1 MKQKIL
7 ILLALFSITIVSK
20 AQDTEFWF
28 AAPDLSEQSPAG
40 QAPIILVV
48 SNASAMTG
56 TVTVTFQRNG
66 SPQTITGSIPANGLW
81 SYTITAASL
90 NLVENPRALAGTV
103 TKYGIHIETTIPV
116 IAYYQLLDS
125 SSMDLYALKG
135 SAALGTEFYVPMI
148 HNSYYY
154 SYTGVTTLYDQI
166 DIVAIEDGT
175 TVTVVPT
182 KEIRM
187 GASGSSPAGTS
198 ITRTLDEGET
208 LKIMEHVRE
217 AYAGSPSL
225 GGTKITSD
233 KPIAVTTTEDFIGTT
248 GPGHDLVG
256 DQIVPIDALGK
267 EYIVVKGFLV
277 GSDRAYIIATV
288 DGTTIS
294 VNSGGTPTVS
304 PILNAGDRWV
314 FDLGNGGYTD
324 TAPLAV
330 LVSAD
335 HPIYCYHV
343 SGTRVSNGGNELG
356 SALLP
361 SIYSI
366 GQTQLS
372 FYQDTSWAR
381 AFVVF
386 RTGAHDKFLI
396 RHDTGSYSPVNVTP
410 IPVPGNNDW
419 QAARIVLPTS
429 GQGRVVTLRN
439 SHSPFSLGYFN
450 STSGGASYGYLSAFG
465 DFKFPYDI
473 IYKCLDGVVTL
484 EGGYASSYKWEYS
497 TTESGTYT
505 PLSETGYSIVVGN
518 EGYYKLTMNQD
529 PKLVSDIIE
538 VRNLDFQATI
548 QPAVSP
554 ADVTT
559 TFSATINPAI
569 ASDPNLKISYLWEFE
584 GATQSNSTD
593 ATPTVTWNSA
603 NRSVKLTITAE
614 ANTSSTTGG
623 CSAIVFKALPTDM
636 DDCAHKLGPIT
647 CNFTLPGTTTYQW
660 QSRAESSA
668 TWIDITG
675 ATTNTYTPVNQRRG
689 ITYYRPMVKD
699 ETNTVYSDPVKV
711 RVRSCRLPVNHNI
724 SVMGY
729 YD

>member
-1 MKQKIL
+1 MYKKDFTT
-7 ILLALFSITIVSK
+7 AAEA
-20 AQDTEFWF
+20 AQIQN
-28 AAPDLSEQSPAG
+28 PRG
-40 QAPIILVV
+40 QAGNVV
-48 SNASAMTG
+48 
-56 TVTVTFQRNG
+56 
-66 SPQTITGSIPANGLW
+66 
-81 SYTITAASL
+81 
-90 NLVENPRALAGTV
+90 
-103 TKYGIHIETTIPV
+103 KYGVHITSDIEVT
-116 IAYYQLLDS
+116 AYYMVNHTASRDI
-125 SSMDLYALKG
+125 YTLKG
-135 SAALGTEFYVPMI
+135 KSALGMEFYVPMQ
-148 HNSYYY
+148 HDQYYPNQASSYAG
-154 SYTGVTTLYDQI
+154 SADQI
-166 DIVAIEDGT
+166 DIVASVDGT
-175 TVTVVPT
+175 VVTVIPNT
-182 KEIRM
+182 IIRV
-187 GASGSSPAGTS
+187 GVSGSAPANTAY
-198 ITRTLDEGET
+198 TKTLNKGET
-208 LKIMEHVRE
+208 LKIMEH
-217 AYAGSPSL
+217 SPT
-225 GGTKITSD
+225 GGTLAGTRITATN
-233 KPIAVTTTEDFIGTT
+233 PIAVSTTEDMVSGDTS
-248 GPGHDLVG
+248 G
-256 DQIVPIDALGK
+256 DQIVSISSLGK
-267 EYIVVKGFLV
+267 QYIVARGYMLTPAADRIYFV
-277 GSDRAYIIATV
+277 GTKDN
-288 DGTTIS
+288 TTLTIY
-294 VNSGGTPTVS
+294 NGGANVTMT
-304 PILNAGDRWV
+304 INAGGCYV
-314 FDLGNGGYTD
+314 YNFSQSPSQY
-324 TAPLAV
+324 AV
-330 LVSAD
+330 YVDASE
-335 HPIYCYHV
+335 PIYVYQRT
-343 SGTRVSNGGNELG
+343 GYNEQG
-356 SALLP
+356 AALLP
-361 SIYSI
+361 SMYAISQNKTTYFQVNAQYEKGILVYREGSESGFTISYGSTTSALPLIPISI
-366 GQTQLS
+366 
-372 FYQDTSWAR
+372 
-381 AFVVF
+381 
-386 RTGAHDKFLI
+386 
-396 RHDTGSYSPVNVTP
+396 PNVTGWKCARFDLP
-410 IPVPGNNDW
+410 IAAND
-419 QAARIVLPTS
+419 Q
-429 GQGRVVTLRN
+429 VVTISN
-439 SHSPFSLGYFN
+439 PKGYFSFSYIAANYPVLN
-450 STSGGASYGYLSAFG
+450 STSFGYLTAFG
-465 DFKFPYDI
+465 VFRFPCDI
-473 IYKCLDGVVTL
+473 IYKCPDATTTI

-505 PLSETGYSIVVGN
+505 PLSGTGYSIVVGN

-584 GATQSNSTD
+584 GATQSNSTA